1 MQLAAVRVAV
11 ADRVSELEML
21 AVAEIRAA
29 LVAEVAVGHRS
40 ELETRVAEVV
50 VGLDRRYFRK
60 LRHGVTLLELI
71 LALALSVVI
80 LTAVGM
86 AISLYF
92 KMLDVRRTS
101 LEEMQVVRIVT
112 QRMTSDLRMIVQPNE
127 PDLSGLETAFANAM
141 QAASKQA
148 SAAAAGSTT
157 TIIGGG
163 TTGSAG
169 AGGAGGG
176 GVGAGNTGGGN
187 QGGGQAGKAGQTGGG
202 QTQGQAAGKTGGATQ
217 GNQSAGKA
225 GSSQGSG
232 GGAGGAAGGTAPGGA
247 SGGGP
252 TTAQS
257 GAAATTSSS
266 TTATVV
272 KLVGSA
278 TELQFDVSRIPRVDQ
293 YKGIVTGNGELSTV
307 DLPSDVKTIAYYLRS
322 TASAES
328 YAGDPQALGGDAST
342 DGYGRG
348 LMRVEMDRAVQ
359 SYSDSS
365 GGTASIYSAAQLVAD
380 EVVGL
385 GFEYFD
391 ATEWQTSWDS
401 SSQGLPR
408 AVRVWLSVQPRYGM
422 SEKEIADSNAG
433 KEPKSTDFYFIIT
446 LPTSP
451 LVATTPTEETTDSS
465 GATSSSTSS
474 TTSGTTP

>member
-11 ADRVSELEML
+11 VDRVSELETL

-92 KMLDVRRTS
+92 KMLDFRRTS

-112 QRMTSDLRMIVQPNE
+112 QRMTNDLRMIVQPNE

-176 GVGAGNTGGGN
+176 GVGAGNAAGGN

-202 QTQGQAAGKTGGATQ
+202 GQTQGQTQGQTAGKAGGATQ
-217 GNQSAGKA
+217 GNQS
-225 GSSQGSG
+225 
-232 GGAGGAAGGTAPGGA
+232 
-247 SGGGP
+247 
-252 TTAQS
+252 S
-257 GAAATTSSS
+257 GAAAQGSKTGGAQS
-266 TTATVV
+266 T
-272 KLVGSA
+272 
-278 TELQFDVSRIPRVDQ
+278 
-293 YKGIVTGNGELSTV
+293 
-307 DLPSDVKTIAYYLRS
+307 
-322 TASAES
+322 
-328 YAGDPQALGGDAST
+328 
-342 DGYGRG
+342 
-348 LMRVEMDRAVQ
+348 
-359 SYSDSS
+359 
-365 GGTASIYSAAQLVAD
+365 
-380 EVVGL
+380 
-385 GFEYFD
+385 
-391 ATEWQTSWDS
+391 
-401 SSQGLPR
+401 
-408 AVRVWLSVQPRYGM
+408 
-422 SEKEIADSNAG
+422 
-433 KEPKSTDFYFIIT
+433 
-446 LPTSP
+446 
-451 LVATTPTEETTDSS
+451 
-465 GATSSSTSS
+465 
-474 TTSGTTP
+474 

>member
-1 MQLAAVRVAV
+1 MFQVVDSAT
-11 ADRVSELEML
+11 ET
-21 AVAEIRAA
+21 IRAMQQDSA
-29 LVAEVAVGHRS
+29 IQRKFRS
-40 ELETRVAEVV
+40 
-50 VGLDRRYFRK
+50 
-60 LRHGVTLLELI
+60 GVTLLELL

-86 AISLYF
+86 AINLYF

-101 LEEMQVVRIVT
+101 MEEMQVVRIVT
-112 QRMTSDLRMIVQPNE
+112 QRMTNDLRMIVQPNE

-247 SGGGP
+247 SGGG
-252 TTAQS
+252 
-257 GAAATTSSS
+257 S
-266 TTATVV
+266 TT
-272 KLVGSA
+272 
-278 TELQFDVSRIPRVDQ
+278 
-293 YKGIVTGNGELSTV
+293 
-307 DLPSDVKTIAYYLRS
+307 
-322 TASAES
+322 
-328 YAGDPQALGGDAST
+328 
-342 DGYGRG
+342 
-348 LMRVEMDRAVQ
+348 
-359 SYSDSS
+359 
-365 GGTASIYSAAQLVAD
+365 
-380 EVVGL
+380 
-385 GFEYFD
+385 
-391 ATEWQTSWDS
+391 
-401 SSQGLPR
+401 
-408 AVRVWLSVQPRYGM
+408 
-422 SEKEIADSNAG
+422 
-433 KEPKSTDFYFIIT
+433 
-446 LPTSP
+446 
-451 LVATTPTEETTDSS
+451 
-465 GATSSSTSS
+465 
-474 TTSGTTP
+474 